1 MAEARPGAPTRRVA
15 RCEVMRIATR
25 VLLGL
30 AVLAGGPLLAAGPA
44 GAVRTGT
51 TQGEIAAAFR
61 QLGSLPKVAR
71 GEQYLEGYDGA
82 MRVALQESGTRLV
95 SGFGGKPVT
104 VRFSTGRV
112 TVARPDE
119 AAVPLTI
126 SVVAKYPPPSYS
138 DSFDAVALRV
148 GGRWKVSWTTMCLLV
163 ESAEQV
169 CPPTPRH
176 LEAGYILP
184 TAERSGAATTADA
197 ASTTGLVGP
206 APLAMAL
213 NGGVLIADADRNQ
226 ILEWH
231 GGTLSVVA
239 GDGLSGFSGDG
250 GPAVGAELDR
260 PGAIAVAPDGTIY
273 FVDSGNN
280 RVRAVAPDGTIT
292 TVAGNGTIGLEST
305 EVDGRPGTSVP
316 LNPSGLAVS
325 SQGVLYV
332 GSNSAIV
339 EVHPDGLVATLIA
352 GGPPS
357 GVDVNAAG
365 TPMAFFPTAMAFDGE
380 GDLLVFSSS
389 PKELF
394 SVDPAGGQVTL
405 IGQNYANALAP
416 APDGS
421 VLVAEN
427 GGPPERVSGGTTTE
441 LDLTSPLQGNGHSLV
456 ADGIAEAPDGTVYVD
471 TDPGD
476 GFNDEADL
484 YEVTG
489 DVVQP
494 VPLTTPALGS
504 LPAPGAPGF
513 SASIFPLSTPAHG
526 TDPALASCPSGEG
539 LVPFTPSVE
548 ATARLM
554 LGLWNT
560 GFSYN
565 LHGSDRS
572 WWPELMTTYVGG
584 RQSVGP
590 TSPAPGT
597 LYAPAIAAAC
607 GQRLVQD
614 SIVVL
619 MEASVYSFSFEHL
632 YLLDR
637 AGTPLVYFSGY

>member
-1 MAEARPGAPTRRVA
+1 MV
-15 RCEVMRIATR
+15 RIATR
-25 VLLGL
+25 VLFGL
-30 AVLAGGPLLAAGPA
+30 TVLAGVPFLAAGPA
-44 GAVRTGT
+44 GDVWTAT
-51 TQGEIAAAFR
+51 TQGEIAAAFH
-61 QLGSLPKVAR
+61 QLESLPKVAQ
-71 GEQYLEGYDGA
+71 GAEYLEGYDGA
-82 MRVALQESGTRLV
+82 MRIALQQAGTQLA

-104 VRFSTGRV
+104 VRFSTGPVR
-112 TVARPDE
+112 VARPGE

-126 SVVAKYPPPSYS
+126 SVKAKYPPPSYS

-176 LEAGYILP
+176 LDAGDILP
-184 TAERSGAATTADA
+184 TAERSGAATTATA
-197 ASTTGLVGP
+197 AGTPGLVGP
-206 APLAMAL
+206 GPLAVAP

-231 GGTLSVVA
+231 SGTLSVVA

-250 GPAVGAELDR
+250 GPAVDAELDR

-292 TVAGNGTIGLEST
+292 TVAGNGTTGLGST
-305 EVDGRPGTSVP
+305 DVDGRLATSVP
-316 LNPSGLAVS
+316 LNPLGLAVS
-325 SQGVLYV
+325 SEDVLYV

-339 EVHPDGLVATLIA
+339 ELDPDGLVTTLVA
-352 GGPPS
+352 GGPPA
-357 GVDVNAAG
+357 GVDVNAGG
-365 TPMAFFPTAMAFDGE
+365 TSMAFFPSAMAFDGQ
-380 GDLLVFSSS
+380 GDLLVFSFS

-394 SVDPAGGQVTL
+394 SVDPASGQVTL
-405 IGQNYANALAP
+405 VGQNYANALAP

-421 VLVAEN
+421 VLVAEH
-427 GGPPERVSGGTTTE
+427 GGPPERVSGGKTTPLE
-441 LDLTSPLQGNGHSLV
+441 LTSPLQGQGHSLV
-456 ADGIAEAPDGTVYVD
+456 ADGIAEAPDGTVYID

-484 YEVTG
+484 YEVSG
-489 DVVQP
+489 DLVQP

-504 LPAPGAPGF
+504 MPAPGAPGF
-513 SASIFPLSTPAHG
+513 SASIFPLSTPAQG
-526 TDPALASCPSGEG
+526 TDPALTSCPSSQGV
-539 LVPFTPSVE
+539 VPFTPSVE

-572 WWPELMTTYVGG
+572 WWPELMASYVGG
-584 RQSVGP
+584 RQTVGP
-590 TSPAPGT
+590 ASPAAGT

-632 YLLDR
+632 YLLNR

>member
-1 MAEARPGAPTRRVA
+1 MCARTVA
-15 RCEVMRIATR
+15 RCAVVRLATR
-25 VLLGL
+25 VLLGVT
-30 AVLAGGPLLAAGPA
+30 VLAGWPLLAAGPA
-44 GAVRTGT
+44 AAVRTGT
-51 TQGEIAAAFR
+51 TQEEIAAAFH
-61 QLGSLPKVAR
+61 QLQSLPKVAQ
-71 GEQYLEGYDGA
+71 GEASLEGYDRA
-82 MRVALQESGTRLV
+82 MRAALQQAGTRLV
-95 SGFGGKPVT
+95 SGLEGTPVT
-104 VRFSTGRV
+104 VRFSTGPVR
-112 TVARPDE
+112 VARPGE

-126 SVVAKYPPPSYS
+126 SVKAKHPPPSYS

-169 CPPTPRH
+169 CPPAPRH
-176 LEAGYILP
+176 LDAGDIVP
-184 TAERSGAATTADA
+184 TAQRAGAVTQATAG
-197 ASTTGLVGP
+197 TTGLVGP
-206 APLAMAL
+206 GPLAMAP

-231 GGTLSVVA
+231 SGTLSVVA

-250 GPAVGAELDR
+250 GLAVDAELDR
-260 PGAIAVAPDGTIY
+260 PGAIAVAPDGTVY
-273 FVDSGNN
+273 FVDGGNN

-292 TVAGNGTIGLEST
+292 TVAGDGTIGPAPT
-305 EVDGRPGTSVP
+305 DVDGRLAATLP

-325 SQGVLYV
+325 SEGILYV
-332 GSNSAIV
+332 GSNSGIV
-339 EVHPDGLVATLIA
+339 EVDPDGLVTTLVA
-352 GGPPS
+352 GGPPA

-365 TPMAFFPTAMAFDGE
+365 TPMAFFPTAMAFDGQ
-380 GDLLVFSSS
+380 GDLLVFSFS

-394 SVDPAGGQVTL
+394 SVDPASGKVTL

-421 VLVAEN
+421 VLVAEH

-441 LDLTSPLQGNGHSLV
+441 LELTSPLQGQGHSLV
-456 ADGIAEAPDGTVYVD
+456 ADGVAEAPDGTVYVD

-504 LPAPGAPGF
+504 LPTPGAPGF
-513 SASIFPLSTPAHG
+513 SVSIFPLNTPAHG
-526 TDPALASCPSGEG
+526 TDPALASCPSAEG
-539 LVPFTPSVE
+539 VVPFTPSVE

-560 GFSYN
+560 DFSYN

-572 WWPELMTTYVGG
+572 WWPELMATYVGG
-584 RQSVGP
+584 RQTVGP
-590 TSPAPGT
+590 TSPAAGT

-607 GQRLVQD
+607 GQRLVDD

-619 MEASVYSFSFEHL
+619 MEASVYRFSFEHL